1 MYMDIGSL
9 ASMGQSLMG
18 GAESDKKAANAVS
31 SMIPDEILNKLPPAV
46 RTVTASKA
54 AAEVAKQAPEIYEV
68 LKKGGKLTGSDA
80 EKLKAI
86 VMRVVNNSL
95 K

>member
-1 MYMDIGSL
+1 MDIGLL

-18 GAESDKKAANAVS
+18 GEESDKKAANAVS

-46 RTVTASKA
+46 RSVAASKA

-68 LKKGGKLTGSDA
+68 LKKGGKFTGSDT

-86 VMRVVNNSL
+86 VMRIVNNSL